1 MAPNASQPMVRR
13 MFALF
18 REGGVQARPDRLA
31 VVSYITWR
39 RIGTTNDL
47 AEQDIRAIVATLE
60 YWRLAGQIEYRCRRI
75 AESMQ
80 EVSADAHV

>member
-1 MAPNASQPMVRR
+1 MAPNANGALVRR

-18 REGGVQARPDRLA
+18 REGGVGGVEQRPARLA

-39 RIGTTNDL
+39 RIGSTNDL
-47 AEQDIRAIVATLE
+47 AETDIRAVVATLE

-75 AESMQ
+75 AESMHK
-80 EVSADAHV
+80 EMSA